1 MKNVFKTLAV
11 ALTALVLVS
20 CGGADSA
27 GLVGVWEADP
37 SSLDLTLGDGLAA
50 FKGAIEEQKSEMV
63 SEASEESESI
73 TFEFKEDGKLVL
85 SHEDKDETFSFDW
98 SLEGDKLIIEGEV
111 EGEKGK
117 MALTVQ
123 SVSAD
128 KLTLALT
135 AEDLIA
141 QVKEQ
146 MPEAMSRIP
155 GTFDIDAMA
164 KGTSMSISFIRPGTA
179 EDNTPDIKVCYADAY
194 EFAEKQI
201 AGAGQ
206 RLISA
211 NVTKNDGS
219 YLYYFMSAPLDM
231 SNYCI
236 MVISEHKLKI
246 ISTDCGDPYDK
257 QEQWKYIQW
266 CDDPCND

>member
-20 CGGADSA
+20 CGGTEVSSA
-27 GLVGVWEADP
+27 GMVGSWKADP

-50 FKGAIEEQKSEMV
+50 FKGMIEEGKQEML
-63 SEASEESESI
+63 SEASEESESV

-85 SHEDKDETFSFDW
+85 SHEDEDETFSFDW

-111 EGEKGK
+111 EEQKGK
-117 MALTVQ
+117 MTLTVQ

-146 MPEAMSRIP
+146 MPEAMSMVP
-155 GTFDIDAMA
+155 GEFDVDAMA
-164 KGTSMSISFIRPGTA
+164 KGTSVSFSF
-179 EDNTPDIKVCYADAY
+179 K
-194 EFAEKQI
+194 K
-201 AGAGQ
+201 
-206 RLISA
+206 
-211 NVTKNDGS
+211 
-219 YLYYFMSAPLDM
+219 
-231 SNYCI
+231 
-236 MVISEHKLKI
+236 
-246 ISTDCGDPYDK
+246 
-257 QEQWKYIQW
+257 
-266 CDDPCND
+266 

>member
-20 CGGADSA
+20 CGGTDSA
-27 GLVGVWEADP
+27 ELVGVWKADP

-50 FKGAIEEQKSEMV
+50 FKGAIEEQKSAML

-85 SHEDKDETFSFDW
+85 SKEGEDETFSFDW

-117 MALTVQ
+117 MALNVQ
-123 SVSAD
+123 SVSAE

-146 MPEAMSRIP
+146 MPEAMNMVP
-155 GTFDIDAMA
+155 GEFDIDAMA
-164 KGTSMSISFIRPGTA
+164 KGTSMSMSFNR
-179 EDNTPDIKVCYADAY
+179 
-194 EFAEKQI
+194 
-201 AGAGQ
+201 
-206 RLISA
+206 
-211 NVTKNDGS
+211 
-219 YLYYFMSAPLDM
+219 
-231 SNYCI
+231 
-236 MVISEHKLKI
+236 
-246 ISTDCGDPYDK
+246 
-257 QEQWKYIQW
+257 
-266 CDDPCND
+266 